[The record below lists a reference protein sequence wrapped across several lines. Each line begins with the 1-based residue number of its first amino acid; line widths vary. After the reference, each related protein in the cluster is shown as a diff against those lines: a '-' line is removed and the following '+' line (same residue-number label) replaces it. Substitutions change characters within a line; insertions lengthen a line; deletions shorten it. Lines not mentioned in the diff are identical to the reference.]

1 MLWLFGQRFDNLGTV
16 LFHFLVALNNADRKE
31 MKSKELNIEAVIYV
45 WTLSLQEHNTEPSQ
59 FALTVGQCM
68 VLFSRRRWRLV
79 SAQQIVKQ
87 IWLPCPLLFRHFIK
101 TTAYLWADTICYLSH
116 SKVNCCLFKMGHF

>member
-45 WTLSLQEHNTEPSQ
+45 WTLSLQEHYTEPSQ
-59 FALTVGQCM
+59 FVLTVGQCM
-68 VLFSRRRWRLV
+68 VLFSRRR
-79 SAQQIVKQ
+79 
-87 IWLPCPLLFRHFIK
+87 
-101 TTAYLWADTICYLSH
+101 
-116 SKVNCCLFKMGHF
+116 

>member
-45 WTLSLQEHNTEPSQ
+45 
-59 FALTVGQCM
+59 
-68 VLFSRRRWRLV
+68 
-79 SAQQIVKQ
+79 
-87 IWLPCPLLFRHFIK
+87 
-101 TTAYLWADTICYLSH
+101 
-116 SKVNCCLFKMGHF
+116 